1 MTTSQPCRWPGNKW
15 PALALCLG
23 SALLSQHSFS
33 QVGLPA
39 TIQAEAYS
47 HMNGVQLEATSD
59 SGGGQ
64 NVGWIDAND
73 WIAYSNSPVSIPTTG
88 AYDVEYRVA
97 SLSGGGTIRLEEAGG
112 ATNYGTIA
120 VPNTGGWQTWVTI
133 KQRVNLTV
141 GTHNF
146 GIAIPAGGFNLNWFR
161 IAAVAS
167 SSSSSS
173 SSSAGWARLP
183 AIKQNGAQWVNAT
196 NNQRVDLR
204 GTNLGNWLIQEFWMM
219 GGIISHSGGAVNDQC
234 TLESVLSQRF
244 GNGEKER
251 LMKVFRSNY
260 ITTRDFDMMKAMG
273 MNVIRIPFLYSLV
286 EDEYNPYNLRADAW
300 QYLDWAIDEAE
311 KRGMYTILD
320 LHGAVGGQAAASEQ
334 HDGCI
339 GSAQLWTNANYWDR
353 TKWLWDMIAQRYNGR
368 AAVAAYDLLNE
379 PWGTDATTLAN
390 RSYELFNVVRAKD
403 ANHIILLP
411 GHNSGIDAYGNPN
424 SRGLTNVATWMH
436 FYPGLWGWNDTAT
449 YGAGQ
454 ANMHANWLHC
464 NQNGTGE
471 SCDWRNKIN
480 AIQTPFLVGEFQPWT
495 LLGSYGGQITRKT
508 YDIYNS
514 YGWAATN
521 WAWKTTSSGGSNGDT
536 SSWAWGMI
544 TNSNNG
550 GGMSGLNI
558 SNASAAQI
566 ESWFRQFATQPL
578 VRNESIAYWMNWKAQ
593 TGQRIEAEMFKDHS
607 GIRMETTTDA
617 DGGFNAGSTDDNDW
631 MSYPINIPTAGNY
644 TLQVRV
650 ASPYSGGTLVLSR
663 NGTDLGVVTVPNT
676 GGWQNWQTVTIT
688 VNLQAGQQ
696 DLAIF
701 VRKGGWNIN
710 WWQLTKQ

>member
-1 MTTSQPCRWPGNKW
+1 MNKSV
-15 PALALCLG
+15 LALCLG
-23 SALLSQHSFS
+23 GALFSQYSLSQ
-33 QVGLPA
+33 VNTPA

-47 HMNGVQLEATSD
+47 HMNGVQLEATTD
-59 SGGGQ
+59 TGGGQ

-73 WIAYSNSPVSIPTTG
+73 WLSYANSPVNITTAG
-88 AYDVEYRVA
+88 AYDIEYRIA
-97 SLSGGGTIRLEEAGG
+97 SQSGGGNITFEEAGG
-112 ATNYGTIA
+112 TPGYGSIA
-120 VPNTGGWQTWVTI
+120 VPSTGGWQNWSTI
-133 KQRVNLTV
+133 KQRVNLNAGV
-141 GTHNF
+141 HRF
-146 GIAIPAGGFNLNWFR
+146 GIKVNTGGFNINWFR
-161 IAAVAS
+161 IVPVQTQS
-167 SSSSSS
+167 
-173 SSSAGWARLP
+173 WTPLP
-183 AIKQNGAQWVNAT
+183 AIKQSGSLWVNANT
-196 NNQRVDLR
+196 NQRVDLR
-204 GTNLGNWLIQEFWMM
+204 GTNIGNWLIQEFWMM
-219 GGIISHSGGAVNDQC
+219 GGIMSHSGGGINDQC
-234 TLESVLSQRF
+234 TLESVMSQRF
-244 GNGEKER
+244 GNTEKER
-251 LMKVFRSNY
+251 LMKVFRDNY

-273 MNVIRIPFLYSLV
+273 MNVIRIPFLYSLI
-286 EDEYNPYNLRADAW
+286 EDEYNPYNVRSDAW
-300 QYLDWAIDEAE
+300 QYLDWAINEAE

-339 GSAQLWTNANYWDR
+339 GAAQLWTNANYWDR
-353 TKWLWDMIAQRYNGR
+353 TKWLWDVIAQRYNGR
-368 AAVAAYDLLNE
+368 SAVAAYDLLNE

-424 SRGLTNVATWMH
+424 SRGLTNVSTWMH
-436 FYPGLWGWNDTAT
+436 FYPGLWGWNSSSEEPT
-449 YGAGQ
+449 YQ

-464 NQNGTGE
+464 NSTATNPAGTGE
-471 SCDWRNKIN
+471 SCDWRNRIN
-480 AIQTPFLVGEFQPWT
+480 GIQTPFLVGEFQPWT
-495 LLGSYGGQITRKT
+495 LLGSYGGQMTRKT

-521 WAWKTTSSGGSNGDT
+521 WAWKTTSQNGSNGDT
-536 SSWAWGMI
+536 NSWNWGMI
-544 TNSNNG
+544 TNSSNG
-550 GGMSGLNI
+550 GGMSPINV

-566 ESWFRQFATQPL
+566 ESWFRQFSTQPL
-578 VRNESIAYWMNWKAQ
+578 VRNESIATWMNWKP
-593 TGQRIEAEMFKDHS
+593 TVGTRIEAEMFKDHS

-617 DGGFNAGSTDDNDW
+617 GGGFNAGSTDDNDW

-650 ASPYSGGTLVLSR
+650 ASPYNGGTLVLSR
-663 NGTDLGVVTVPNT
+663 NGNDLGVVTVPNT
-676 GGWQNWQTVTIT
+676 GGWQNWQTVNIT

>member
-1 MTTSQPCRWPGNKW
+1 MGRLPGKW
-15 PALALCLG
+15 PTLVLGLG
-23 SALLSQHSFS
+23 SALFS
-33 QVGLPA
+33 QPLLAQASLPV

-47 HMNGVQLEATSD
+47 HMSGVQLETTSD

-64 NVGWIDAND
+64 NVGWIDTND
-73 WIAYSNSPVSIPTTG
+73 WLAYSNNPVSIPATG

-97 SLSGGGTIRLEEAGG
+97 SLGGGGIIRLEEAGG
-112 ATNYGTIA
+112 SVNYGTVAI
-120 VPNTGGWQTWVTI
+120 PGTGGWQTWTTV
-133 KQRVNLTV
+133 KQRVNLTA
-141 GTHNF
+141 GTHSF
-146 GIAIPAGGFNLNWFR
+146 GIAVPAGGFNLNWFR
-161 IAAVAS
+161 VTAVS

-173 SSSAGWARLP
+173 SSSVAWARLP
-183 AIKQNGAQWVNAT
+183 AIKQNGHLWINANT
-196 NNQRVDLR
+196 NQRVDLR

-219 GGIISHSGGAVNDQC
+219 GGIISHSGGTVNDQC

-244 GNGEKER
+244 GNAEKER

-260 ITTRDFDMMKAMG
+260 ITARDFDMMKAMG

-311 KRGMYTILD
+311 KRGMYTIID
-320 LHGAVGGQAAASEQ
+320 LHGAVGGQAAAPEQ

-339 GSAQLWTNANYWDR
+339 GPAQLWTNANYWDR

-368 AAVAAYDLLNE
+368 TAVAAYDLLNE

-403 ANHIILLP
+403 PNHIILLP

-424 SRGLTNVATWMH
+424 SRGLANVSTWMH
-436 FYPGLWGWNDTAT
+436 FYPGLWGWNDTAS

-454 ANMHANWLHC
+454 ANMYANWLHC
-464 NQNGTGE
+464 NQDGTGE

-480 AIQTPFLVGEFQPWT
+480 GLQVPFLVGEFQPWT
-495 LLGSYGGQITRKT
+495 LLGSYGGQMTRKA

-544 TNSNNG
+544 TNSSNG
-550 GGMSGLNI
+550 GGMGGLNI
-558 SNASAAQI
+558 STASATQI
-566 ESWFRQFATQPL
+566 EAWFRQFSTQPL

-593 TGQRIEAEMFKDHS
+593 TGQRIEAEMFKDHV

-617 DGGFNAGSTDDNDW
+617 GGGFNAGSTDDNDW

-644 TLQVRV
+644 TFEVRV
-650 ASPYSGGTLVLSR
+650 ASPYNGGTLVLSR
-663 NGTDLGVVTVPNT
+663 NATDLGVVTVPNT
-676 GGWQNWQTVTIT
+676 GGWQNWQTLSIT

>member
-1 MTTSQPCRWPGNKW
+1 MNKS
-15 PALALCLG
+15 ALALCLG
-23 SALLSQHSFS
+23 GLLFSQYSLSQVNPIAS
-33 QVGLPA
+33 
-39 TIQAEAYS
+39 IQAEAYS
-47 HMNGVQLEATSD
+47 HMNGVKLEPTSD
-59 SGGGQ
+59 AGAGQ

-73 WIAYSNSPVSIPTTG
+73 WLSYANSPVNITTAG
-88 AYDVEYRVA
+88 AYDIEYRIA
-97 SLSGGGTIRLEEAGG
+97 SQSGGGSIAFEEAGG
-112 ATNYGTIA
+112 TPGYGSIA
-120 VPNTGGWQTWVTI
+120 VPSTGGWQTWTTI
-133 KQRVNLTV
+133 KQRVNLSAGV
-141 GTHNF
+141 HRF
-146 GIAIPAGGFNLNWFR
+146 GIKAKTGGFNINWFR
-161 IAAVAS
+161 IVPVQTQS
-167 SSSSSS
+167 
-173 SSSAGWARLP
+173 WTPLP
-183 AIKQNGAQWVNAT
+183 AIKQNGSLWVNANT
-196 NNQRVDLR
+196 NQRVDLR

-219 GGIISHSGGAVNDQC
+219 GGIISHNGGSVNDQC
-234 TLESVLSQRF
+234 TLESVMAQRF
-244 GNGEKER
+244 GNAEKER
-251 LMKVFRSNY
+251 LMKVFRDSY

-273 MNVIRIPFLYSLV
+273 MNVVRIPFLYSLI
-286 EDEYNPYNLRADAW
+286 EDEYNPYNLRSDAW
-300 QYLDWAIDEAE
+300 QYLDWAINEAE

-339 GSAQLWTNANYWDR
+339 GAAELWTNANYWDR

-368 AAVAAYDLLNE
+368 SAVAAYDLLNE

-424 SRGLTNVATWMH
+424 SRGLTNVSTWMH
-436 FYPGLWGWNDTAT
+436 FYPGLWGWNSSSEEPT
-449 YGAGQ
+449 YQ

-495 LLGSYGGQITRKT
+495 LLGNYGGQMTRKT

-521 WAWKTTSSGGSNGDT
+521 WAWKTTSAGGSNGNT

-544 TNSNNG
+544 TNSNSG
-550 GGMSGLNI
+550 GGMSNLNL
-558 SNASAAQI
+558 SSASAAQI
-566 ESWFRQFATQPL
+566 ESWFRQFSTQPL

-593 TGQRIEAEMFKDHS
+593 TGQRIEAEMFKDHR

-617 DGGFNAGSTDDNDW
+617 GGGFNAASTDDNDW

-644 TLQVRV
+644 TLQVRI
-650 ASPYSGGTLVLSR
+650 ASPYNGGTLILGR
-663 NGTDLGVVTVPNT
+663 NGNDLGVVTVPNT
-676 GGWQNWQTVTIT
+676 GGWQNWQTLSIT
-688 VNLQAGQQ
+688 VNLEAGQQ
-696 DLAIF
+696 DLVLF
-701 VRKGGWNIN
+701 VKKGGWNIN
-710 WWQLTKQ
+710 WWQLDKQ